1 MSTTTLIS
9 ALSIAA
15 ATAAALTIS
24 VGDAARPTMT
34 CAGEIATI
42 VGTAGPDRIVGTP
55 GDDVIVGLDGNDRI
69 SGAGGQDV
77 ICGGDGNDV
86 LDGGHGAD
94 QLYGGRGDDRL
105 TGGPGGIRGA
115 FHRTEWETLVG
126 GAGRDNLAVRDL
138 YPNPHPS
145 TPAEDRCFSG
155 ARAVACPTFHPELIV
170 D

>member
-1 MSTTTLIS
+1 MSTRILIP

-24 VGDAARPTMT
+24 SGGAAPAPT
-34 CAGEIATI
+34 CAGKTATI
-42 VGTAGPDRIVGTP
+42 LGTAGPDRIVGTR

-69 SGAGGQDV
+69 QGGGGHDV

-86 LDGGHGAD
+86 LNGGAGAD
-94 QLYGGRGDDRL
+94 ELHGSRGNDRL
-105 TGGPGGIRGA
+105 TGGPGGVMGA
-115 FHRTEWETLVG
+115 FYRTNWETLVG
-126 GAGRDNLAVRDL
+126 GAGRDELDVHDL
-138 YPNPHPS
+138 YPNPYPS

-155 ARAVACPTFHPELIV
+155 ARTVACPTFRPGLTV